1 MSTLPVWARW
11 AGVAAAVFGAAT
23 VFAGGAALFGG
34 QATEA
39 AVGNAVPVVLWFN
52 FCAGFA
58 YLIGAA
64 TLIARAPVARIIAL
78 LIGLLTLAVFA
89 LFIFKVVNGTP
100 FEWRTV
106 GAMTLRSGFW
116 LAIGFAL
123 PKT

>member
-39 AVGNAVPVVLWFN
+39 AVGDAVPVVWFN